1 MITGIDEQ
9 PRRTAPTKQL
19 RHRPPTQL
27 AAPHSTQIR
36 HTEARLPLAAPA
48 AFGEHGLPGEVAP

>member
-9 PRRTAPTKQL
+9 PRRAAPTAPH

-27 AAPHSTQIR
+27 ATLPSTPIR
-36 HTEARLPLAAPA
+36 HTEARLPLAEPA
-48 AFGEHGLPGEVAP
+48 AFGVHGLTREVTP